1 MLLAATLVAA
11 TACAGADAEGP
22 AESNNVDV
30 VAVQPS
36 VAMPAV
42 GASAAMI
49 DADGQLAFAVDGA
62 ISDLYGDSFSRPSG
76 DGTTAVLTAHTGT
89 ATTRVTWVSLPDGE
103 EQRVLDIPAFDGE
116 VAAVSLD
123 GEFAAVVNRRG
134 DPVEGTIAG
143 ARSTTTIV
151 VASRTDGVVYKTSF
165 DGNLEP
171 EAFGR
176 RMGSNGLPAQIFLID
191 YLPAESPRSYR
202 VRVLSTETGELSL
215 PVNLRDKTQLV
226 DQEMAGYTRSQVVS
240 ADDGLLFTLYIGTD
254 DMPDGHPH
262 AFVHT
267 LDLSDGVWC
276 LQIDPRLE
284 LEHLAGTLAVGGGR
298 VYVASSNGWI
308 GSYPIPSIT
317 DPELSPDMDWVVNV
331 QASGDSAPAARADAD
346 GVSVAYGNQLLRLDQ
361 SGRIQSTTE
370 LPGPVT
376 AISAEGDMIGPDWS
390 TLGEV
395 DRPPW
400 LGDIVHLYPA
410 N

>member
-11 TACAGADAEGP
+11 TACAGADAGGLVEPGHV
-22 AESNNVDV
+22 E
-30 VAVQPS
+30 VAGAQPS
-36 VAMPAV
+36 IAEPPV

-49 DADGQLAFAVDGA
+49 DADGQLALAVDGA
-62 ISDLYGDSFSRPSG
+62 ISDLYRDSFSRPSG
-76 DGTTAVLTAHTGT
+76 DGTTAVVTAPAGT
-89 ATTRVTWVSLPDGE
+89 ATTRITWVSLPDGA
-103 EQRVLDIPAFDGE
+103 EQRVLDIPALDGE

-134 DPVEGTIAG
+134 DRAEGTIAG

-151 VASRTDGVVYKTSF
+151 VVSRTDGVLYKAGF

-176 RMGSNGLPAQIFLID
+176 RMGGNGLPAQIFLID

-202 VRVLSTETGELSL
+202 VRVLSTETGEVSL

-254 DMPDGHPH
+254 GMPEGHPR

-267 LDLSDGVWC
+267 LDLNDGVWC
-276 LQIDPRLE
+276 LNIDPRLE
-284 LEHLAGTLAVGGGR
+284 LDHLPGTLAVGGGR

-308 GSYPIPSIT
+308 GSYPIPAIT
-317 DPELSPDMDWVVNV
+317 DPERSPDMDWVVNV
-331 QASGDSAPAARADAD
+331 QPAGENAPAARADAD
-346 GVSVAYGNQLLRLDQ
+346 GVSVAYGNQLFRLDQ
-361 SGRIQSTTE
+361 GGRVQSTTE
-370 LPGPVT
+370 LPGRVS
-376 AISAEGDMIGPDWS
+376 AISSEGDMIGPDWS
-390 TLGEV
+390 TLGEIV
-395 DRPPW
+395 RPSW
-400 LGDIVHLYPA
+400 LGDIVHLYP